1 MAKTLKQISRE
12 IKRLADKV
20 PDVKLPKHRAKAIPA
35 KPRMGARRG
44 G

>member
-1 MAKTLKQISRE
+1 MAKTLKKFGE
-12 IKRLADKV
+12 EVKKMTGKT
-20 PDVKLPKHRAKAIPA
+20 PEVKLPKHRAKAMPT